1 MFIINI
7 IELLLQLF
15 NLALLAR
22 IILSWFPNVD
32 RRNPVI
38 QFLFDITEPVL
49 RPIREMLPSS
59 GMFDFSPMIVFLI
72 IKSSRLFYAIFGFR
86 HHALIAF
93 PVIEQYS

>member
-72 IKSSRLFYAIFGFR
+72 IQ
-86 HHALIAF
+86 
-93 PVIEQYS
+93 VISTVLRNIRF